1 MAAPIAITI
10 DGSAPRVAVSPELY
24 GIFYEEINH
33 AGEGGLYAE
42 MVQNRDFEASTP
54 EPGWTID
61 GDFAVSP
68 VGWRIAKW
76 FKTDT
81 PAWSYVA
88 EGAAKG
94 SMQLDSVNPLNERNP
109 HSLKLTVTEIGDRCG
124 IANSGFWGMNVKKN
138 EWYDATFFA
147 RGENDRGIGLIFS
160 LETEDGKKVCA
171 RTTLPEIGRGGIG
184 RPVEGSQWSQYT
196 VSLHAN
202 DSDPHC
208 RLVISPIEPGTLWF
222 DCVSLFPRKTFKN
235 RPNGLRPDLA
245 QMLVDLHPGFL
256 RFPGGCVVEGV
267 TEHNRIRWRDSI
279 GDISQRQGGFDLWGY
294 YATYGLGFHEFLQLA
309 EELGAAPMYVINSG
323 MTCQSNSR
331 RPAQVASD
339 EDLPRYVQD
348 SLDALEYAMGPTTS
362 ELGAMRAA
370 NGHPQPFNIKYVE
383 IGNENRG
390 PDYQKHYKIFYD
402 AIKAKWPQVITIADT
417 RMPDMPIEFVDD
429 HFYVNPARFFNMA
442 SYYDKTDRNAFKIYV
457 GEYAVNNGVGAGN
470 LLGALSEAVFMLN
483 MEKNSDVVKMCSYAP
498 LFENVNDRRWAVN
511 LIRFD
516 SSRVVGR
523 SSYQVQK
530 LFGANKPDY
539 VLKTEVFEAPRDL
552 TIPLV
557 APATRPATQPTPV
570 QALYALGGLDEKQHE
585 VVIKIVNP
593 LPSKTLA
600 AIAVRGFGATGNKAK
615 VLTLGNPDPTA
626 ENTLDQPNLIV
637 PVESEM
643 TITGSDFSYECPAN
657 SLSVLRVHV
666 D

>member
-1 MAAPIAITI
+1 
-10 DGSAPRVAVSPELY
+10 
-24 GIFYEEINH
+24 
-33 AGEGGLYAE
+33 
-42 MVQNRDFEASTP
+42 
-54 EPGWTID
+54 
-61 GDFAVSP
+61 
-68 VGWRIAKW
+68 
-76 FKTDT
+76 
-81 PAWSYVA
+81 
-88 EGAAKG
+88 
-94 SMQLDSVNPLNERNP
+94 
-109 HSLKLTVTEIGDRCG
+109 
-124 IANSGFWGMNVKKN
+124 
-138 EWYDATFFA
+138 
-147 RGENDRGIGLIFS
+147 
-160 LETEDGKKVCA
+160 
-171 RTTLPEIGRGGIG
+171 
-184 RPVEGSQWSQYT
+184 
-196 VSLHAN
+196 
-202 DSDPHC
+202 
-208 RLVISPIEPGTLWF
+208 
-222 DCVSLFPRKTFKN
+222 
-235 RPNGLRPDLA
+235 
-245 QMLVDLHPGFL
+245 
-256 RFPGGCVVEGV
+256 
-267 TEHNRIRWRDSI
+267 
-279 GDISQRQGGFDLWGY
+279 
-294 YATYGLGFHEFLQLA
+294 
-309 EELGAAPMYVINSG
+309 MYVINSG